1 MAVLAGGA
9 AAALRLLAAVAVVPA
24 LLAGPAAAGAPP
36 FSCGPSSPS
45 RALPFCNAKLPAAQR
60 AADLVSRMTPAE
72 KVSQLGDISP
82 GVPRLGVP
90 GYKWWNEAL
99 HGVAISGKGIH
110 LDQGAV
116 RSATSFP
123 QVLLTA
129 AAFDDGLWFR
139 VGQVRGHHTRAFR
152 PSSRAYRAGGMG
164 TRTRTPALMGWVRDA
179 PHGAAPSVGSAGGT
193 GGCGWARRPDR
204 THAPAHACTRR
215 RRALLSFFRRCHD
228 L

>member
-1 MAVLAGGA
+1 MAAASIPSRSSGMAALA
-9 AAALRLLAAVAVVPA
+9 AAAIRLLAAVAVVPA

-129 AAFDDGLWFR
+129 AAFNDNLWFR
-139 VGQVRGHHTRAFR
+139 IGQVT
-152 PSSRAYRAGGMG
+152 
-164 TRTRTPALMGWVRDA
+164 
-179 PHGAAPSVGSAGGT
+179 
-193 GGCGWARRPDR
+193 
-204 THAPAHACTRR
+204 
-215 RRALLSFFRRCHD
+215 
-228 L
+228 